1 MKSTPRGSGE
11 GTGEGVRRRDGGAA
25 ERRIA
30 ADAFKAF
37 WPDWMGVAMRRSCRA
52 AAAISCACAGEG
64 GRPRARAPPILA
76 AACRA
81 PRRHYVAP
89 PARRPANRPPLR
101 RAPRAQSRVRGSAG
115 QVPASSTRDG
125 GLERRRAARSGGGC
139 NGGKARQCDCMAG
152 LFRPAFDIVR
162 AAIRGG
168 RPRRSSRRGT
178 PPRARCRYLPA
189 ARGRRPAG
197 GLGPCPAIAFSRFWA
212 AACAPTRGP
221 HPLNRPPSS
230 RPASRTVLGAAPGW
244 SEIMPLP
251 SGSCRLAVY
260 MGGQRLLFDERTK
273 RGGAR
278 CR

>member
-1 MKSTPRGSGE
+1 MKSTPRGSDE

-37 WPDWMGVAMRRSCRA
+37 WPDCMGVAMRRSCRA

-81 PRRHYVAP
+81 PRRHSVAP

-139 NGGKARQCDCMAG
+139 NGGKARPCDCMAG
-152 LFRPAFDIVR
+152 LFRPASDIVR

-168 RPRRSSRRGT
+168 RPRRSSSRGT
-178 PPRARCRYLPA
+178 PPRARRRYLPA

-197 GLGPCPAIAFSRFWA
+197 GLGPCPAIAFFALLGGRM
-212 AACAPTRGP
+212 CADP
-221 HPLNRPPSS
+221 
-230 RPASRTVLGAAPGW
+230 RPASLEPAAVESACEPHCPRRRAGM
-244 SEIMPLP
+244 ERDNAAAVRIVP
-251 SGSCRLAVY
+251 SSCLY
-260 MGGQRLLFDERTK
+260 GGPE
-273 RGGAR
+273 APV
-278 CR
+278 

>member
-1 MKSTPRGSGE
+1 MRDRVVWTMADHEKHAERLWRGHWRGRE
-11 GTGEGVRRRDGGAA
+11 APRRRGG
-25 ERRIA
+25 RA
-30 ADAFKAF
+30 ADRGGRLQGLLAGLHGRGDAPIVPGCGGNFLC
-37 WPDWMGVAMRRSCRA
+37 V
-52 AAAISCACAGEG
+52 CAGEG

-89 PARRPANRPPLR
+89 PARRPANRQPLR

-139 NGGKARQCDCMAG
+139 NGGKARPYDSVAG
-152 LFRPAFDIVR
+152 LFRPASDIVR

-178 PPRARCRYLPA
+178 PPRARRRYLPA

-197 GLGPCPAIAFSRFWA
+197 GLGHCPAIAFFALLGGRM
-212 AACAPTRGP
+212 CADP
-221 HPLNRPPSS
+221 
-230 RPASRTVLGAAPGW
+230 RPASVEPAAVESACEPHCPRRRAGM
-244 SEIMPLP
+244 ERDNAAAVRIVP
-251 SGSCRLAVY
+251 SSCLY
-260 MGGQRLLFDERTK
+260 GGPE
-273 RGGAR
+273 APV
-278 CR
+278 